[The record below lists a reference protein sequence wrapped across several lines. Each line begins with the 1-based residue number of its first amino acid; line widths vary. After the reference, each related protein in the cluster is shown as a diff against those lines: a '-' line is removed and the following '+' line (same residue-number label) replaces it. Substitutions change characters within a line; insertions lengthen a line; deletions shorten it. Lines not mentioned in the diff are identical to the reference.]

1 MIISRTPF
9 RISFF
14 GGGTD
19 YPAWYEKNGGAALST
34 SIDKYSYI
42 TARYHPPFFPVRH
55 KIVYSKIEAVD
66 THEEIQHPSVRET
79 LKYLKIN
86 EGIEIHNAA
95 DLPARSGLG
104 SSSTFTVGLLHSLY
118 RLTGVAKTHHDLAM
132 DAIHIEQNLIGENV
146 GSQDQ
151 VAAAFGGFNTITFAK
166 DGAIAV
172 RPISFPAGR
181 RAALNDRLMLF
192 FTGFSRIASEIAGEW
207 IKNAST
213 KEQELHAMHAMVDT
227 AVAILEDSGRDL
239 DDFGRLLHE
248 GWQIKRGLNHMVTTS
263 HIDGIYARAR
273 DAGAL
278 GGKLLGAG
286 QGGFMLI
293 YADPRVQPAV
303 RRALATVMEVPF
315 AFETTGS
322 VIIQSNGG
330 IGTLEGFA

>member
-55 KIVYSKIEAVD
+55 KIVYSKIETVD
-66 THEEIQHPSVRET
+66 THGEIQHPSVRET
-79 LKYLKIN
+79 LKHLKIHD
-86 EGIEIHNAA
+86 GVEIHNAA

-104 SSSTFTVGLLHSLY
+104 SSSAFTVGLLHSLY
-118 RLTGVAKTHHDLAM
+118 GLKGITKTRHDLAM
-132 DAIHIEQNLIGENV
+132 EAIHVEQNLIGENV

-151 VAAAFGGFNTITFAK
+151 VAAAFGGFNTITFGK
-166 DGAIAV
+166 DGAISV
-172 RPISFPAGR
+172 RPVNFAVGR
-181 RAALNDRLMLF
+181 REALNARLMLF

-207 IKNAST
+207 IKGASK
-213 KEQELHAMHAMVDT
+213 KESELRAMHAMVGDG
-227 AVAILEDSGRDL
+227 VAILENSNRDL

-248 GWQIKRGLNHMVTTS
+248 SWQIKRGLNHAVTTD
-263 HIDGIYARAR
+263 HIDGVYALAR
-273 DAGAL
+273 QAGAL

-286 QGGFMLI
+286 QGGFMVI
-293 YADPRVQPAV
+293 YADPAVQPRV
-303 RRALATVMEVPF
+303 RAALAGVMEVPF
-315 AFETTGS
+315 AFDVTGS
-322 VIIQSNGG
+322 TIIQSNVP
-330 IGTLEGFA
+330 LFS